1 MEQSKL
7 NESSENEK
15 VHNAKR
21 LAEHFYKLSRKYTA
35 MSLLI
40 NDRSEEINALV
51 GSRVCR
57 TICDEIDKQYEPTD
71 YLTLKE
77 LEATI
82 EKVKG
87 DWKEDFD
94 RLKENG
100 GLSERAK
107 KEQQFVQV
115 IFDVVSETTKILYT
129 EDSREQI
136 EAKMDNWIEKK
147 AEEWAVL
154 AEAEKYGGFNRPDL
168 QTEGKAMTVHLKDPD
183 VTYDIHIKDE
193 KPVVMKDGEEV
204 TYFGENFA
212 GVQQSAQDFYDRAV
226 TLYVNGEQFSAP
238 NFEVTYACDALQKM
252 KEASEKE
259 WNDKRAELG
268 SEENRVNPTFKDY
281 GTERQIPLDY
291 VSENS
296 IGYADGDDFLL
307 LDRASE
313 RVITDIEAFYVSAIS
328 QEIESGE
335 TIHYMGGWD
344 VEAHLAEYAEYSGA
358 DLSKR
363 EEAISLKQADTLLS
377 DMEYIG
383 QSQPA
388 WSGHEYA
395 VEYEPARD
403 VMTRLAEFAEK
414 HGDKEQAGEIREWLA
429 SGEAAQKETDKKG
442 TQTLF
447 QKSDERFDELLK
459 EGIENVAST
468 LAYEQA
474 KDYLTQPLEMMYV
487 NGENDS
493 SHYGYLADFNPETL
507 KTMADIAKCDAS
519 DVRAAIVEI
528 GTYASGSPTSVEIA
542 LVDSNAQYH
551 DVKLDDISAVLKDFR
566 DDIIA
571 ASDYTDKA
579 EIRSEQ
585 FVEYGTDGA
594 QYTPAQLALMNEFA
608 HLYEEV
614 NGDDAKAALN
624 CLQNNGVF
632 LGGDEVDTAKLLEL
646 VDSINGHMQSMTAD
660 DKSNISKK
668 EGITM
673 AQWGQKP
680 AQEGQGKDVTE
691 NLQAKAEAQQA
702 QDVQATSQGKGWGQK
717 NNAPAPQKA
726 DDEKKEPAM
735 AQIAKSTSD
744 AMKDNADMRKL
755 AFQLMK
761 TAKEMGEKAKEQ
773 GLTTTGRHK
782 SKTGETYETVNKF
795 YVKVEP
801 VKSEKDG
808 QQQENL
814 LGSITHTIGNTTL
827 AVHTKKDS
835 AELSSITAVK
845 FNPQHQKEA
854 YAKGIDE
861 IQANPAFNKYA
872 KAVAQMIVDEG
883 YVKAQEQTQQRGEKP
898 VMLQF
903 AQYAQAEIF
912 KGGAQV
918 MKDDGTTVAD
928 CYANYKRD
936 DQYGDRTE
944 LRSHTAKDIVI
955 EVSYKQDEQYGE
967 QPVAKATNFG
977 MEKGEDGRFPSM
989 YINKPEDLNRPEFE
1003 TVPAEIKQAVADF
1016 KGFEQK
1022 EQQKTTEQ
1030 QKEAPKK
1037 SKGGEER

>member
-1 MEQSKL
+1 MDEKRYNVPELANFFYRISDEEYQRSL
-7 NESSENEK
+7 QTSS
-15 VHNAKR
+15 
-21 LAEHFYKLSRKYTA
+21 
-35 MSLLI
+35 
-40 NDRSEEINALV
+40 RSEEIEALGASKV
-51 GSRVCR
+51 ARSF
-57 TICDEIDKQYEPTD
+57 CDKTTDMYNDSDNLSLYSIKRIAEAVKQDWDKDQ
-71 YLTLKE
+71 K
-77 LEATI
+77 
-82 EKVKG
+82 
-87 DWKEDFD
+87 
-94 RLKENG
+94 RLMENG
-100 GLSERAK
+100 GWSERA
-107 KEQQFVQV
+107 E
-115 IFDVVSETTKILYT
+115 
-129 EDSREQI
+129 I
-136 EAKMDNWIEKK
+136 ENK
-147 AEEWAVL
+147 
-154 AEAEKYGGFNRPDL
+154 
-168 QTEGKAMTVHLKDPD
+168 
-183 VTYDIHIKDE
+183 
-193 KPVVMKDGEEV
+193 
-204 TYFGENFA
+204 
-212 GVQQSAQDFYDRAV
+212 GVQEMFAII
-226 TLYVNGEQFSAP
+226 N
-238 NFEVTYACDALQKM
+238 KM
-252 KEASEKE
+252 IEREDITKTGYENASEMIS
-259 WNDKRAELG
+259 KR
-268 SEENRVNPTFKDY
+268 
-281 GTERQIPLDY
+281 
-291 VSENS
+291 
-296 IGYADGDDFLL
+296 
-307 LDRASE
+307 DRSL
-313 RVITDIEAFYVSAIS
+313 DIEATHS
-328 QEIESGE
+328 
-335 TIHYMGGWD
+335 
-344 VEAHLAEYAEYSGA
+344 
-358 DLSKR
+358 
-363 EEAISLKQADTLLS
+363 LLS
-377 DMEYIG
+377 DMEYLG
-383 QSQPA
+383 ASSPA

-403 VMTRLAEFAEK
+403 VMTRLADFAEA
-414 HGDKEQAGEIREWLA
+414 HGNTEQAESVREWLA
-429 SGEAAQKETDKKG
+429 SDKTAREETDKKG
-442 TQTLF
+442 TQTLY
-447 QKSDERFDELLK
+447 QKSDKRFEELLK

-487 NGENDS
+487 EGENDS

-519 DVRAAIVEI
+519 DVRAAIIEI
-528 GTYASGSPTSVEIA
+528 GTYASGSPTSVEVT

-571 ASDYTDKA
+571 ASDYADKA

-585 FVEYGTDGA
+585 FVEYGMDGA

-660 DKSNISKK
+660 NKSKISKK

-726 DDEKKEPAM
+726 DGEKKEPAM

-801 VKSEKDG
+801 VTSKDKSGNE
-808 QQQENL
+808 QSNL

-845 FNPQHQKEA
+845 FNSQHQKEA

-883 YVKAQEQTQQRGEKP
+883 YVKAQEQTQQKGEKP

>member
-1 MEQSKL
+1 MDEKRYNVPELANFFYRISDEEYQRSL
-7 NESSENEK
+7 QTSS
-15 VHNAKR
+15 
-21 LAEHFYKLSRKYTA
+21 
-35 MSLLI
+35 
-40 NDRSEEINALV
+40 RSEEIEALGASKV
-51 GSRVCR
+51 ARSF
-57 TICDEIDKQYEPTD
+57 CDKTTDMYNDSDNLSLYSIKRIAEAVKQDWDKDQ
-71 YLTLKE
+71 K
-77 LEATI
+77 
-82 EKVKG
+82 
-87 DWKEDFD
+87 
-94 RLKENG
+94 RLMENG
-100 GLSERAK
+100 GWSERAEIENK
-107 KEQQFVQV
+107 GVQEMFA
-115 IFDVVSETTKILYT
+115 IINKMIEREDITKTGYENASEMI
-129 EDSREQI
+129 R
-136 EAKMDNWIEKK
+136 
-147 AEEWAVL
+147 
-154 AEAEKYGGFNRPDL
+154 YGGFHRPDL
-168 QTEGKAMTVHLKDPD
+168 ETDGKLMTAHSRQPDATYEFYLKDHKIGLRFNGD
-183 VTYDIHIKDE
+183 
-193 KPVVMKDGEEV
+193 EV
-204 TYFGENFA
+204 TESQEAQEAELELYNFLA
-212 GVQQSAQDFYDRAV
+212 SQYI
-226 TLYVNGEQFSAP
+226 NGEQFSAP
-238 NFEVTYACDALQKM
+238 NFEFPEVCEALQKM
-252 KEASEKE
+252 KSASEQE
-259 WNDKRAELG
+259 WADKRTELG
-268 SEENRVNPTFKDY
+268 YDANRVNPTFKSYGKDLATPLNFVSDKHIGFTDGEKFMLLNRETGKVLAPKALEDY
-281 GTERQIPLDY
+281 K
-291 VSENS
+291 
-296 IGYADGDDFLL
+296 DF
-307 LDRASE
+307 
-313 RVITDIEAFYVSAIS
+313 YIS
-328 QEIESGE
+328 VVGKEIENGE
-335 TIHYMGGWD
+335 RIHYFDGWNPED
-344 VEAHLAEYAEYSGA
+344 IDHTIEVWAEAYNL

-363 EEAISLKQADTLLS
+363 DRSLDTEAAHSLLS
-377 DMEYIG
+377 DMEYLG
-383 QSQPA
+383 ASSPA

-403 VMTRLAEFAEK
+403 VMTRLADFTEK

-487 NGENDS
+487 EGENDS
-493 SHYGYLADFNPETL
+493 SHYGYLADFNAETL

-519 DVRAAIVEI
+519 DVRAAIIEI
-528 GTYASGSPTSVEIA
+528 GTYTSGSPTSVEVT

-585 FVEYGTDGA
+585 FVEYGMDGA

-726 DDEKKEPAM
+726 DGEKKEPAM

-782 SKTGETYETVNKF
+782 DKQGQTYETVNKF

-845 FNPQHQKEA
+845 FNSQHQKEA

-883 YVKAQEQTQQRGEKP
+883 YVKAQEQTQQKGEKP

-912 KGGAQV
+912 KNGGQV
-918 MKDDGTTVAD
+918 MKEDGTTVAD
-928 CYANYKRD
+928 CYANFKHD
-936 DQYGDRTE
+936 EQYGDKTE

-955 EVSYKQDEQYGE
+955 EVSYRQDEQYGQ
-967 QPVAKATNFG
+967 QPVAKAVNFG

-1022 EQQKTTEQ
+1022 EQNKTNEQ
-1030 QKEAPKK
+1030 QKTAPKK